1 MARAIK
7 QRLKAFE
14 FTPYLVLGL
23 ALIILVV
30 FIVYPLSKVIFNS
43 FIELGNAP
51 TLRNLT
57 LSNFSQFST
66 STLYRSAFFNTLIV
80 GLACVLFSCL
90 IGIPMAYFVAKTQ
103 TPMKTF
109 FLTLGTLPLIL
120 PPFVGAYSW
129 ILLFGYQ

>member
-1 MARAIK
+1 MAGDFK
-7 QRLKAFE
+7 QRLKSFE

-57 LSNFSQFST
+57 LANFSQFST
-66 STLYRSAFFNTLIV
+66 STLYRSAFFNTMIV
-80 GLACVLFSCL
+80 GLALIESLCIYALLICL
-90 IGIPMAYFVAKTQ
+90 LMVFKIPSLDAVSKAIG
-103 TPMKTF
+103 
-109 FLTLGTLPLIL
+109 G
-120 PPFVGAYSW
+120 
-129 ILLFGYQ
+129 